1 MRCETL
7 YEEFCVKGIVGVC
20 QQAISFVYMLR
31 LRQAVVKQ
39 AFDRSSTECDHRRGQ
54 KRKVVSTVH
63 THKSSGKPSTMRQ
76 KVQLHDKSQVG
87 SSMTWGRASHHAR
100 HSTAQ
105 HSAAHGLTCHAGPQH
120 C

>member
-7 YEEFCVKGIVGVC
+7 YEEHCVKGIVRVC

-54 KRKVVSTVH
+54 KRKAVSTVY
-63 THKSSGKPSTMRQ
+63 THKSSGKLSIMRQ
-76 KVQLHDKSQVG
+76 KVQLHDKSQV
-87 SSMTWGRASHHAR
+87 
-100 HSTAQ
+100 
-105 HSAAHGLTCHAGPQH
+105 AAA
-120 C
+120 